1 MRGVIFTNFDEICKK
16 KPFKVLTDILCID
29 VSSQNQ
35 FSFSIRGGLIHQ
47 GKKYLK
53 KTNKKIIERK
63 IPIVISVL
71 AKGPFAG

>member
-16 KPFKVLTDILCID
+16 KPFKVLIDILCID
-29 VSSQNQ
+29 VSITEPI
-35 FSFSIRGGLIHQ
+35 FVLDQ
-47 GKKYLK
+47 GRSYTPRKEILK
-53 KTNKKIIERK
+53 KKKIIERK

>member
-1 MRGVIFTNFDEICKK
+1 MFHHRTNFRSRSGE
-16 KPFKVLTDILCID
+16 VLYTKER
-29 VSSQNQ
+29 NT
-35 FSFSIRGGLIHQ
+35 
-47 GKKYLK
+47 KK